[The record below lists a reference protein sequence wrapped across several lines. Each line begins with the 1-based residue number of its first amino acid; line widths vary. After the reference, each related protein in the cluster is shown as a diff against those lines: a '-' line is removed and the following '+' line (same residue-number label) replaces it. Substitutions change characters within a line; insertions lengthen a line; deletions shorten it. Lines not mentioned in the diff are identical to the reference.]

1 MPHQLSNLLSAVVL
15 ATVALAALAHAEDA
29 KGKKHI
35 WVPPV
40 DVTQALKITMETK
53 ATEALLKKADEQ
65 CFDADCHK
73 QLDACRKA
81 LATCVIV
88 PSKASV
94 HEQEMENN

>member
-1 MPHQLSNLLSAVVL
+1 MSRKFLRAVAITFAVA
-15 ATVALAALAHAEDA
+15 ATAGAAFAGEAASE
-29 KGKKHI
+29 KYV

-40 DVTQALKITMETK
+40 DLTQALHITMETK
-53 ATEALLKKADEQ
+53 ATEALLKRADEQ
-65 CFDADCHK
+65 CFDADCHEK
-73 QLDACRKA
+73 LAACRKQ

>member
-1 MPHQLSNLLSAVVL
+1 MRPTHAKVTLLAAVVL
-15 ATVALAALAHAEDA
+15 VAVAHAEDA
-29 KGKKHI
+29 KSTHV

-40 DVTQALKITMETK
+40 DVTQALRITMETK
-53 ATEALLKKADEQ
+53 ATAALLEKAGEQ

-73 QLDACRKA
+73 QLEECRKA

>member
-1 MPHQLSNLLSAVVL
+1 MTRTLLALVIVTPFALAVL
-15 ATVALAALAHAEDA
+15 ALPAHAGDA
-29 KGKKHI
+29 ASQKYV
-35 WVPPV
+35 WMPPV
-40 DVTQALKITMETK
+40 DVTQALNIKVETK

-65 CFDADCHK
+65 CFDADCHEK
-73 QLDACRKA
+73 VATCRKQ

>member
-1 MPHQLSNLLSAVVL
+1 MLRQLSNVLPLAVL
-15 ATVALAALAHAEDA
+15 AAVALTVLAHADDA
-29 KGKKHI
+29 QKHVWI
-35 WVPPV
+35 PPV

-65 CFDADCHK
+65 CFDTDCHK
-73 QLDACRKA
+73 QLEECRKA